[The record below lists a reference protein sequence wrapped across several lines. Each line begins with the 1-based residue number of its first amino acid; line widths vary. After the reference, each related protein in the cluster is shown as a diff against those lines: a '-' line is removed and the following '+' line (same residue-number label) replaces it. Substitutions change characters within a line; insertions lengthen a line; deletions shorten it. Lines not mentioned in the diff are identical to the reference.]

1 MNNEYSKS
9 IPIRPQLPLTKR
21 HKRWNKNTDNDET
34 EITVNKLFIPLNN
47 SVDISSSNS
56 SIIENVDDLMNS
68 TISFQFNMTTLEVY
82 SGENTTMHNSLLRQ
96 NLTELNQTDDQT
108 TISIIENVLQDNKTD
123 TNDTMFS
130 PKMFNELIYIDLID
144 SQTFASNITDI
155 YHIITNDKNESI
167 TNEINNLPNEFQTSS
182 FPIMFNQTI
191 NDVEPTIVTTHL
203 DYTTTSYNITDNN
216 QTYEWGLLFNDKTET
231 IPNNQTYEWGLL
243 FNDKTEMSSSND
255 SSTIATS
262 NEFTINSNI
271 IDQDMN
277 MNNTKLIIDDINQ
290 NFNET
295 FVLSLK
301 SINTSICDR
310 SCQCLKQCPY
320 GFEILNDTC
329 VCQPSCQNYQ
339 CFGNDTC
346 IITDK
351 GQPLCQSE
359 NDTEHDH
366 STRCYQPRDA
376 GYHDINIQYH
386 NRWYYNP
393 DQDTCHLFVYRGLGG
408 NENNFETLH
417 ECHLECIICAPL
429 PDSGECLGHI
439 TMWYYDKKNSEC
451 TQFEY
456 SGCKGNQNKFL
467 KKEQCIDT
475 CINRI
480 LNLK

>member
-191 NDVEPTIVTTHL
+191 NDVEHTIVTTHL
-203 DYTTTSYNITDNN
+203 DYTTTSYNITN
-216 QTYEWGLLFNDKTET
+216 
-231 IPNNQTYEWGLL
+231 
-243 FNDKTEMSSSND
+243 
-255 SSTIATS
+255 
-262 NEFTINSNI
+262 
-271 IDQDMN
+271 
-277 MNNTKLIIDDINQ
+277 NNTIFIRTKTKIKLTY
-290 NFNET
+290 T
-295 FVLSLK
+295 F
-301 SINTSICDR
+301 
-310 SCQCLKQCPY
+310 
-320 GFEILNDTC
+320 
-329 VCQPSCQNYQ
+329 
-339 CFGNDTC
+339 
-346 IITDK
+346 
-351 GQPLCQSE
+351 
-359 NDTEHDH
+359 
-366 STRCYQPRDA
+366 
-376 GYHDINIQYH
+376 
-386 NRWYYNP
+386 
-393 DQDTCHLFVYRGLGG
+393 
-408 NENNFETLH
+408 
-417 ECHLECIICAPL
+417 
-429 PDSGECLGHI
+429 
-439 TMWYYDKKNSEC
+439 
-451 TQFEY
+451 
-456 SGCKGNQNKFL
+456 
-467 KKEQCIDT
+467 
-475 CINRI
+475 
-480 LNLK
+480 